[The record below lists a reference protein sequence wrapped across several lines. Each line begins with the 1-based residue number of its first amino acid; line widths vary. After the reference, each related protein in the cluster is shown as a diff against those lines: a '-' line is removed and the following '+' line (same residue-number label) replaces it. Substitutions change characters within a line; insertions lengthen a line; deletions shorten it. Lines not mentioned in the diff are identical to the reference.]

1 MISKSKIKLFNSLK
15 LRKYRKKHA
24 LFVAEGQ
31 KIIND
36 LIKTGIKINY
46 IATCNS
52 DFINNKHS
60 NAELIYTSK
69 SELKKISNLKTP
81 VDTVAIFEIPTYDI
95 NYNEIENELVLF
107 LDNIQNPGNLG
118 TIIRTADW
126 FGIKNIVCSEDTV
139 DAFNPKVIQA
149 SMGAIARLK
158 VHYINSESFFK
169 KLTKE
174 IKIYG
179 TFLEGE
185 NIYKTELSKNG
196 IIVIGNEGKGISDDL
211 QNYISKKIHIPN
223 YSENESKSESLNASI
238 ATAIV
243 CAEFRRIK

>member
-24 LFVAEGQ
+24 FFIAEGQ
-31 KIIND
+31 KIISD
-36 LIKTGIKINY
+36 LIETGIKTNCI
-46 IATCNS
+46 ITCNENFEKKTS
-52 DFINNKHS
+52 INS
-60 NAELIYTSK
+60 ELIYATQ
-69 SELKKISNLKTP
+69 SEIKKITNLKTP
-81 VDTVAIFEIPTYDI
+81 VDTVAIFEIPNYTI
-95 NYNEIENELVLF
+95 NFKDIENELVIF
-107 LDNIQNPGNLG
+107 CDNIQNPGNFG

-126 FGIKNIVCSEDTV
+126 FGIKNIVCTEDTV

-149 SMGAIARLK
+149 SMGAIGRVK
-158 VHYINSESFFK
+158 VHYVNAENFFD
-169 KLTKE
+169 KLKTKH
-174 IKIYG
+174 KIYG

-211 QNYISKKIHIPN
+211 QKYISKKIHIPN
-223 YSENESKSESLNASI
+223 YSSNSSKSESLNASI

-243 CAEFRRIK
+243 CAEFRRRE